1 MRKALLLILLL
12 GGCAGLPDDDADNNS
27 ALHNAAISW
36 VGAQA
41 DDMIRV
47 WGEPNNLK
55 IDPEEDRK
63 GLLRWRETNRFDS
76 RSSIVSAGAYTC
88 IVEAHYGVSGVI
100 TKVET
105 LSTNCDVLYDA
116 ETIARL
122 TR

>member
-1 MRKALLLILLL
+1 MRKALVLALLL
-12 GGCAGLPDDDADNNS
+12 SGCAGMPEDDPDNNS

-41 DDMIRV
+41 EEMIRA

-76 RSSIVSAGAYTC
+76 TRASVSAGAYTC
-88 IVEAHYGVSGVI
+88 IVEAHYGASGVI

-105 LSTNCDVLYDA
+105 LSTNCDVLYGP
-116 ETIARL
+116 EQIARL